1 MDELKNQPCPICGK
15 KELTVIDREI
25 EIPYFGQTFIFSMKC
40 NSCDFSKAD
49 VEFAEKKD
57 PSKITFEVDSER
69 DLYARVVKS
78 SSALVKIP
86 TLRMSMDPGES
97 SEGFVTNVEGLI
109 GRFERILEIE
119 RDNTDDNTIRKKAK
133 NLLKK
138 IWKVKLGEL
147 PMKIV
152 IEDKTGNSAIV
163 SEKAKIEKIKGKK
176 K

>member
-1 MDELKNQPCPICGK
+1 MDEIKNQPCPICGK
-15 KELTVIDREI
+15 KELTVMDREI
-25 EIPYFGQTFIFSMKC
+25 EIPYFGQTFVFSMKC
-40 NSCDFSKAD
+40 NACDFVKAD
-49 VEFAEKKD
+49 VEFAEEKD
-57 PSKITFEVDSER
+57 PVKVTFEVESED

-86 TLRMSMDPGES
+86 TLRMSMEPGEG

-109 GRFERILEIE
+109 GRFEKILENE
-119 RDNTDDNTIRKKAK
+119 RDEADDPKIRKKAK

-138 IWKVKLGEL
+138 IWKVKLGEV

-163 SEKAKIEKIKGKK
+163 SEKAKIEKLKGKK
-176 K
+176 

>member
-1 MDELKNQPCPICGK
+1 MDTLENQPCPICGK

-25 EIPYFGQTFIFSMKC
+25 EIPYFGQTFVFSMKC

-57 PSKITFEVDSER
+57 PVKITFEVESEQ
-69 DLYARVVKS
+69 DLYVRVVKS

-86 TLRMSMDPGES
+86 TLRMSMEPGTG

-109 GRFERILEIE
+109 GRFEKILEIE
-119 RDNTDDNTIRKKAK
+119 RDGADDKTVRKKAK

-138 IWKVKLGEL
+138 IWKAKLGEL

-152 IEDKTGNSAIV
+152 ISDKTGNSAIV
-163 SEKAKIEKIKGKK
+163 SENAKVEKLKK
-176 K
+176 